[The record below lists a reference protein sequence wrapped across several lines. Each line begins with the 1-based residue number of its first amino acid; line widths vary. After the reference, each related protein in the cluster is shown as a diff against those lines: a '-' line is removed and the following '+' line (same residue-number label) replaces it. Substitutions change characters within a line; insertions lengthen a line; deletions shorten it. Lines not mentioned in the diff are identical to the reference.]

1 MIEFQKA
8 YEIVISSF
16 KTLGVERVDFI
27 DSIGCVLA
35 EDIISDID
43 MPPFDKSA
51 MDGYACRLADLNL
64 DLDVIE
70 LIPAGKAP
78 NKTIS
83 AGECA
88 KIMTGAM
95 VPEGADCVI
104 MIEETQEIAKN
115 KIRFTKTITKPN
127 ITFRA
132 VDVKKGDTVLKSG
145 TLLQP
150 QHIAVL
156 ASVGAVKP
164 SVYKKPIV
172 GVISTGD
179 ELVEPQ
185 DQPSISQIRNSNGF
199 QIIAQIKKM
208 NAIPVYFGIAKDT
221 QESTK
226 NIIEKAIAQC
236 DVIILSG
243 GVSMGDFDYVPEVLK
258 NAGVDIL
265 FDSIAVQPGKPTTF
279 GRSGNKFFFGLPGN
293 PVSSFNQFELLAKPL
308 IYRIMG
314 YEFNPLTVR
323 LPMGVAYN
331 RKKAS
336 RLSWIPVLI
345 SDQGTVFPVDYHG
358 SAHIYALSSAHGIVP
373 IAIGQTELKK
383 GELVDVRQI

>member
-16 KTLGVERVDFI
+16 QTLGVERVDFI

-78 NKTIS
+78 SKTIS
-83 AGECA
+83 TGECA

-115 KIRFTKTITKPN
+115 KIRFTGTTTKPN

-132 VDVKKGDTVLKSG
+132 VDVQKGDTVLKCG

-164 SVYKKPIV
+164 SVYKKPTV

-208 NAIPVYFGIAKDT
+208 NANPVYFGIAKDT

-308 IYRIMG
+308 IYRMMG

-323 LPMGVAYN
+323 LPMGIAYN
-331 RKKAS
+331 REKAS
-336 RLSWIPVLI
+336 RLSWIPVVI
-345 SDQGTVFPVDYHG
+345 SDQGTVLPVDYHG

>member
-16 KTLGVERVDFI
+16 QTLGVERVDFI

-78 NKTIS
+78 SKTIS
-83 AGECA
+83 TGECA

-115 KIRFTKTITKPN
+115 KIRFTGTTTKPN

-132 VDVKKGDTVLKSG
+132 VDVQKGDTVLKCG
-145 TLLQP
+145 TLLQA

-164 SVYKKPIV
+164 SVYKKPTV

-208 NAIPVYFGIAKDT
+208 NANPVYFGIAKDT

-308 IYRIMG
+308 IYRMMG

-323 LPMGVAYN
+323 LPMGIAYN
-331 RKKAS
+331 REKAS
-336 RLSWIPVLI
+336 RLSWIPVVI
-345 SDQGTVFPVDYHG
+345 SDQGTVLPVDYHG